1 MRINYRGH
9 WISDVV
15 AEGLPKVIVRPE
27 GQRTVEW
34 RLLGTGDHQVGR
46 DYVDEKLDGKKPA
59 GHGAGL
65 EALMD
70 LAAKEWETEKA
81 ALLDRVEELEEELRN
96 RETVMDVRKGQLLGM
111 FLLDGNPNR
120 EQVKKAARMQYKRW
134 HPDHGGD
141 AGVFQRLKAAEA
153 ELLKLC

>member
-15 AEGLPKVIVRPE
+15 AEGLPKVIVGSE

-34 RLLGTGDHQVGR
+34 RSLGTGDHQVGR

-65 EALMD
+65 EALLDVMVGEKD
-70 LAAKEWETEKA
+70 KEIA
-81 ALLDRVEELEEELRN
+81 ALGDRVMELEEMLR
-96 RETVMDVRKGQLLGM
+96 TVQTDADVRKSQLLGM

>member
-15 AEGLPKVIVRPE
+15 SEGLPKVIVRPE

-65 EALMD
+65 EALLDVMVGEKD
-70 LAAKEWETEKA
+70 KEIA
-81 ALLDRVEELEEELRN
+81 ALGDRVLELEEMLR
-96 RETVMDVRKGQLLGM
+96 TVQTDADVRKSQLLGM